1 MQRTGAGAH
10 PYIENARTYVI
21 IFHSDISSS
30 AMNFILPIP
39 SQAGTITESVQ
50 LLELVV
56 PWY

>member
-10 PYIENARTYVI
+10 PYIENARTYVVS
-21 IFHSDISSS
+21 FHTAVCSS
-30 AMNFILPIP
+30 AMNFTQPIL
-39 SQAGTITESVQ
+39 SQAGTITENVQ